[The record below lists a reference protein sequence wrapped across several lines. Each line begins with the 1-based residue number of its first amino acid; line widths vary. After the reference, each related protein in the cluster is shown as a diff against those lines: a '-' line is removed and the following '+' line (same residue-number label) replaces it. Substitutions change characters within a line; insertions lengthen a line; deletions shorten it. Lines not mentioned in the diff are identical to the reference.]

1 MNTVGDQDFE
11 PLLAQRWEWNGPRTL
26 VFHLNPRAHWQDGQ
40 PVTAYP
46 ENLLVR
52 IRRLYLKHRTA
63 VLLILTYLI
72 VRVVLIF
79 FHRQ

>member
-1 MNTVGDQDFE
+1 MADVARY
-11 PLLAQRWEWNGPRTL
+11 L
-26 VFHLNPRAHWQDGQ
+26 DGQ